1 MQRLPYTSVFHSLIQ
16 VCSWHPALH
25 DPKQFPDEA
34 SQALRNSYH
43 TYCCSLHLRNLSYK
57 LYYNTKADIR
67 IHNPLSATH
76 VLDQNCFPE
85 QFPQPLVKW
94 TLYEPILG
102 ISSPYGK
109 QYLALFRTLLLQGD
123 MFITSSF
130 HIFFHTSNNELLDTH
145 TSTSH
150 SF

>member
-16 VCSWHPALH
+16 VCSWYPALH

-34 SQALRNSYH
+34 SQALKNSYH
-43 TYCCSLHLRNLSYK
+43 TYCCSLHRRNLSYM

-67 IHNPLSATH
+67 INNPLSAAH

-94 TLYEPILG
+94 TL
-102 ISSPYGK
+102 
-109 QYLALFRTLLLQGD
+109 LLQCD

-130 HIFFHTSNNELLDTH
+130 HIFFHC
-145 TSTSH
+145 SH
-150 SF
+150 RITNCWILTLQFPTVFDMLYFNYEKSKRWV